1 MNQFY
6 PPWARV
12 YILLPSVKIKGKKRQ
27 LFYLSSSLEEK
38 ENQLIKFSLQVL
50 YEQLLLRDIEPK
62 SKAKSYR
69 TEFNTHYMFIIGYK
83 LLNISFRLVVTVT
96 RQDLGTRLIIWYLR
110 DRSGPVN
117 IIYRGRGGAE
127 DVWGGSRSFLEERR
141 GDRSSFTGYKRGGGG
156 LQKIV
161 CL

>member
-110 DRSGPVN
+110 DRVRTSQYYLPG
-117 IIYRGRGGAE
+117 E
-127 DVWGGSRSFLEERR
+127 GGSGGCLGRITQFFR
-141 GDRSSFTGYKRGGGG
+141 GTEGGSVV
-156 LQKIV
+156 IHRA
-161 CL
+161 